1 MKMLL
6 AFVWLSVNFIKS
18 AILSG
23 VDTAKLILLMPKNL
37 QSGLCTMPYQNLDGY
52 PLVALGMMITLTP
65 GTTLIDIDE
74 DNQMLTLHLLDLN
87 DEDAVIKQIQTEY
100 IQHLSQFS
108 PKNLN
113 NPNNPNNSKQQE
125 PSA

>member
-6 AFVWLSVNFIKS
+6 AFLWLSVNFIKS

-23 VDTAKLILLMPKNL
+23 VDTAKLILFMPKNL

-65 GTTLIDIDE
+65 GTTLIDIDQ
-74 DNQMLTLHLLDLN
+74 DNQLLTLHLLDLN
-87 DEDAVIKQIQTEY
+87 DKDAVVKQIQSEY
-100 IQHLSQFS
+100 IQYLSHFS
-108 PKNLN
+108 HYNKEHA
-113 NPNNPNNSKQQE
+113 K
-125 PSA
+125 